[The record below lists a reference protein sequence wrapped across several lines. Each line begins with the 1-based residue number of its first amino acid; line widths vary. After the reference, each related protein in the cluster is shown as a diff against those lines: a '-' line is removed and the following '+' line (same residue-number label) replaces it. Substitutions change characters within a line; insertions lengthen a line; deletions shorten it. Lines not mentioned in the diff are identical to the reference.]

1 VTEGEPKPNLS
12 TVTNTFLLEGLQ
24 NPDNQVVWQEFVDR
38 YRPLLVKYARRL
50 GLKEADAQDASQ
62 QTLIAFCTA
71 YQQGKYDREK
81 GRLRIWLFG
90 IARNQVMNMHRRDK
104 RKEVQVAEDSDQ
116 TNFFARQGNEN
127 ELEQIWEE
135 EWRDAVLRQ
144 CLEEV
149 RKEVD
154 PKTIEAFELFAWKG
168 TPAQEVAEK
177 LGMTANA
184 VFIAKHRV
192 MKRIKELL
200 PQMEEVW

>member
-1 VTEGEPKPNLS
+1 MSEAEPKPNLS
-12 TVTNTFLLEGLQ
+12 TVTNTYLLEGLQ

-38 YRPLLVKYARRL
+38 YRPLLIKYARRL

-62 QTLIAFCTA
+62 QTMIAFCTA

-90 IARNQVMNMHRRDK
+90 IARNQVMNMHRRGK
-104 RKEVQVAEDSDQ
+104 HKEVQVADDSDQ
-116 TNFFARQGNEN
+116 TNFFARQKDEN
-127 ELEQIWEE
+127 ELEKIWEE

-144 CLEEV
+144 CLGEV

-154 PKTIEAFELFAWKG
+154 AKTIEAFELFAWKG
-168 TPAQEVAEK
+168 TPAQEVAEQ

-200 PQMEEVW
+200 PQMEDMW